1 MKRFASGRSPGGS
14 AGKKSASKPITSFFF
29 KKPAEGAPDRVSGD
43 DALRGGSGAGASA
56 SPPAP
61 RSAAPDAATPPAPAA
76 KRRKASDG
84 ASAPAP
90 APASP
95 RGDARVAAPSP
106 SPPDDDASDASGARA
121 RRLAIP
127 PSSPARHD
135 AFVAKLSTLA
145 PSRRRDGTR
154 AGDDAGGRG
163 PSAAVRAGWEP
174 SDPPAQKLTPLEL
187 QVVRFKAEHPGVV
200 LLIEVGYKFHFYG
213 EDAHVASKVLN
224 VFAYQSRNFLTASVP
239 VPRLHVYARRLVD
252 AGLKVGVVRQ
262 TETAALKASGETE
275 AGKSGLFERKL
286 VGLYTKSTLEAGVA
300 IGEDGAT
307 NDAGESKHRDDGRL
321 SSYLLCVAERCASG
335 PSPARESGASSAS
348 SDSAGTVIG
357 VAAIDTSTGDV
368 SYDEFADDASRAE
381 LEARLLRVAPEEVL
395 LAEPLRQN
403 TTRLVAAMYGD
414 DGAGGG
420 EGGDAEGGGNGG
432 GVKKTARGVR
442 VERVEAARSYADG
455 GAKAAVAAAFAAATK
470 AAADHRVEPSAAEA
484 PSSTAALPVDL
495 PGEACRALATAFE
508 WLRQFGLG
516 GSLALAKTFRR
527 MSGAGEMS
535 LSPNVLRQLE
545 ILRTLDGAHKG
556 SLLWLV
562 GANAATSAGGRL
574 LRRWV
579 AHPLADRAA
588 IEARLDAVAELRD
601 AEPDPS
607 AKDDLATLG
616 LAGLP
621 AALRRRH
628 GSPGTGGNGDA
639 ERYLSRVFHGTAT
652 PAELVAAL
660 TAVQA
665 FAADVDAAMKFHAAA
680 PDDAGSSSSARNAS
694 DPFGEAFPRSSLLR
708 RYLREA
714 SDPAT
719 SETCRALLGA
729 LDVAAVRGGRATA
742 ATALLPDASRFPD
755 VERTRAEAAEA
766 ADAMDALLP
775 KLREQLEAGVS
786 SRGGVSSSFA
796 RGPPPPQLRYATV
809 AQVEH
814 LIELPDTFPG
824 VPSTWARVSTNKSKK
839 VARYHPPEVLELAAA
854 LERARERH
862 AAACEEAW
870 RVFLRRECA
879 RSFLELRA
887 AVRAAAGLD
896 ALCSFAAL
904 ARNEGYCRPTFL
916 PDEEDETRVAIAE
929 GRHPILD
936 ALGTRRGAFVPN
948 SVDLSDR
955 PGVGPV
961 RSTRV
966 RSDGGERGD
975 EDAPEEE
982 KILKT
987 RKVAAPRA
995 LVVTGPNM
1003 GGKSCFI
1010 RQTALICVM
1019 AQCGSFVPARS
1030 ATLTALDGVYTRMG
1044 AADCLATGASTFLE
1058 EMSECAAI
1066 LRRAGR
1072 RSLVVLDE
1080 LGRGTSTHDGVA
1092 VAHATLE
1099 HLVKREGAP
1108 GDEDASSAAGK
1119 GRTEGKGLTLFVT
1132 HYPQVAREM
1141 RAKYPDAC
1149 RAAFT
1154 SYHAVREEDGTE
1166 TGGGGGGGAAE
1177 RAPERVEFLYK
1188 LTPGVA
1194 HRSFG
1199 LNVARMAGLP
1209 ASVLRAAG
1217 AKASALE
1224 RADAAKRARKEASE
1238 RRRRRG
1244 AEEEAGGDDEA
1255 FARSLDVVKSATRK
1269 ALDAVAEAAAR
1280 FREDPGGGGAM
1291 EALEKRR
1298 AEIEREAM
1306 TTT

>member
-1 MKRFASGRSPGGS
+1 M
-14 AGKKSASKPITSFFF
+14 
-29 KKPAEGAPDRVSGD
+29 
-43 DALRGGSGAGASA
+43 
-56 SPPAP
+56 
-61 RSAAPDAATPPAPAA
+61 
-76 KRRKASDG
+76 
-84 ASAPAP
+84 
-90 APASP
+90 
-95 RGDARVAAPSP
+95 
-106 SPPDDDASDASGARA
+106 
-121 RRLAIP
+121 
-127 PSSPARHD
+127 
-135 AFVAKLSTLA
+135 
-145 PSRRRDGTR
+145 
-154 AGDDAGGRG
+154 
-163 PSAAVRAGWEP
+163 
-174 SDPPAQKLTPLEL
+174 
-187 QVVRFKAEHPGVV
+187 
-200 LLIEVGYKFHFYG
+200 
-213 EDAHVASKVLN
+213 
-224 VFAYQSRNFLTASVP
+224 
-239 VPRLHVYARRLVD
+239 
-252 AGLKVGVVRQ
+252 
-262 TETAALKASGETE
+262 
-275 AGKSGLFERKL
+275 
-286 VGLYTKSTLEAGVA
+286 
-300 IGEDGAT
+300 
-307 NDAGESKHRDDGRL
+307 
-321 SSYLLCVAERCASG
+321 
-335 PSPARESGASSAS
+335 
-348 SDSAGTVIG
+348 
-357 VAAIDTSTGDV
+357 
-368 SYDEFADDASRAE
+368 
-381 LEARLLRVAPEEVL
+381 
-395 LAEPLRQN
+395 
-403 TTRLVAAMYGD
+403 
-414 DGAGGG
+414 
-420 EGGDAEGGGNGG
+420 
-432 GVKKTARGVR
+432 
-442 VERVEAARSYADG
+442 
-455 GAKAAVAAAFAAATK
+455 AAAFAAATK

-495 PGEACRALATAFE
+495 PGEACRAIATAFE

-562 GANAATSAGGRL
+562 GANAATSSGGRL

-755 VERTRAEAAEA
+755 VG
-766 ADAMDALLP
+766 DA
-775 KLREQLEAGVS
+775 
-786 SRGGVSSSFA
+786 RGGGGGGRDGRVTPEAPRTA
-796 RGPPPPQLRYATV
+796 RGRR
-809 AQVEH
+809 
-814 LIELPDTFPG
+814 ELPRRRLFFFRARSPAASASVRHGRAGGAPHRASGHVPG

-916 PDEEDETRVAIAE
+916 PDEDDETRVAIAE

-955 PGVGPV
+955 RVVGPV

-982 KILKT
+982 KKFIT

-995 LVVTGPNM
+995 LVVTGRTWA
-1003 GGKSCFI
+1003 GRAASSGRRRSSASW
-1010 RQTALICVM
+1010 RSA
-1019 AQCGSFVPARS
+1019 ARS
-1030 ATLTALDGVYTRMG
+1030 SPRGPRRSPRWTACTRMG

-1080 LGRGTSTHDGVA
+1080 LGRGHPRTT
-1092 VAHATLE
+1092 
-1099 HLVKREGAP
+1099 
-1108 GDEDASSAAGK
+1108 ASPS
-1119 GRTEGKGLTLFVT
+1119 RTPPWNTW
-1132 HYPQVAREM
+1132 
-1141 RAKYPDAC
+1141 
-1149 RAAFT
+1149 
-1154 SYHAVREEDGTE
+1154 
-1166 TGGGGGGGAAE
+1166 
-1177 RAPERVEFLYK
+1177 
-1188 LTPGVA
+1188 
-1194 HRSFG
+1194 
-1199 LNVARMAGLP
+1199 
-1209 ASVLRAAG
+1209 
-1217 AKASALE
+1217 
-1224 RADAAKRARKEASE
+1224 
-1238 RRRRRG
+1238 
-1244 AEEEAGGDDEA
+1244 
-1255 FARSLDVVKSATRK
+1255 
-1269 ALDAVAEAAAR
+1269 
-1280 FREDPGGGGAM
+1280 
-1291 EALEKRR
+1291 
-1298 AEIEREAM
+1298 
-1306 TTT
+1306 